1 MTNSN
6 TQRKKIKKVVT
17 VIFWMIFGTIAMA
30 AFALVFGYVV
40 MLLWNWLMP
49 TLFGLGTIGFW
60 QAVGVL
66 VLVKLLFGGFGFN
79 KFGGRSG
86 RMKSRFKEKCREKGL
101 SKWQHYDKFWQE
113 EGKAA
118 YETYK
123 KRLEK
128 N

>member
-1 MTNSN
+1 MTHSN

-17 VIFWMIFGTIAMA
+17 VIFWVILGTFAMT
-30 AFALVFGYVV
+30 AFALVFGYVI
-40 MLLWNWLMP
+40 MLLWNWLIP

-60 QAVGVL
+60 QAVGIL
-66 VLVKLLFGGFGFN
+66 VLAKILFGGFGFN
-79 KFGGRSG
+79 KFGGRSR
-86 RMKSRFKEKCREKGL
+86 RMKSRFKEKCREKGF
-101 SKWQHYDKFWQE
+101 SKWQHYDKFWHE

-123 KRLEK
+123 ERLEK

>member
-1 MTNSN
+1 MTHSN

-17 VIFWMIFGTIAMA
+17 VIFWVILGTFAMT
-30 AFALVFGYVV
+30 AFALVFGYVI
-40 MLLWNWLMP
+40 MLLWNWLIP

-60 QAVGVL
+60 QAVGIL
-66 VLVKLLFGGFGFN
+66 VLAKILFGGFGFN
-79 KFGGRSG
+79 KFGGRSR
-86 RMKSRFKEKCREKGL
+86 RMKSRFKEKCREKGI
-101 SKWQHYDKFWQE
+101 SKWQHYDNFWQE

-123 KRLEK
+123 ERLEK

>member
-1 MTNSN
+1 MTHSN

-17 VIFWMIFGTIAMA
+17 VIFWVILGAIAMA

-49 TLFGLGTIGFW
+49 ALFGLGTIGFW
-60 QAVGVL
+60 QAVGIL
-66 VLVKLLFGGFGFN
+66 VLAKILFGGFGSKRFR
-79 KFGGRSG
+79 GRSG
-86 RMKSRFKEKCREKGL
+86 RMKARYKDKCREKGL
-101 SKWQHYDKFWQE
+101 SKWQHYDQFWKD

-123 KRLEK
+123 ERLE
-128 N
+128 NN